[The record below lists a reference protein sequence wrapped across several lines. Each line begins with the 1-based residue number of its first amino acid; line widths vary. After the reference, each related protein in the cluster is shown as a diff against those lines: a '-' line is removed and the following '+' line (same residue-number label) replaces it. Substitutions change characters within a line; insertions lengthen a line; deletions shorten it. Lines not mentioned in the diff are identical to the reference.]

1 MLNRKILEKKLDELE
16 NLLSVAKR
24 EMEMCPQGTLHKEK
38 RGDRFLYLQCQYEN
52 ENGRRRRR
60 SIGKDRRLIER
71 LARKMYL
78 EKEIEI
84 LRNDIDTVKEML
96 SAFENGYIEPTAEN
110 VINRLPERYRGL
122 QRTLIFG
129 GVPGMQGV
137 PSISDALSAWYNGVN
152 ESRYGRGTLEWAR
165 AAYEKSG
172 YKSENRVHRTSK
184 GLSVRSKSEALI
196 AEKLYEYGIP
206 FRYEEVLHLGDR
218 SDMSR
223 SDAAGSRGNGRSG
236 VMIPDFVLPNAAGGL
251 YYWEHCGLAG
261 NAEYMKRHRQKIENY
276 EKIGVVPWKNLIVTY
291 DDEYGNINTAII
303 DSEIRNKLL

>member
-16 NLLSVAKR
+16 NLLIVAKR

-96 SAFENGYIEPTAEN
+96 SAFENGYTEPTAEN

-137 PSISDALSAWYNGVN
+137 PSISDAPSAWYNGVS

-165 AAYEKSG
+165 TAYEKSS
-172 YKSENRVHRTSK
+172 YKSESRVHRTSK

-206 FRYEEVLHLGDR
+206 FRYEEVLHFGGR
-218 SDMSR
+218 
-223 SDAAGSRGNGRSG
+223 GSM
-236 VMIPDFVLPNAAGGL
+236 MIPDFVLPNAAGGL

-261 NAEYMKRHRQKIENY
+261 DAEYMKRHRQKIENY

>member
-96 SAFENGYIEPTAEN
+96 SAFENGYTELTAEN
-110 VINRLPERYRGL
+110 VINRLPERYRDL

-137 PSISDALSAWYNGVN
+137 PSISDAPSAWYNGVN
-152 ESRYGRGTLEWAR
+152 ESRYGRGTLEWAN
-165 AAYEKSG
+165 AAYEKSS

-206 FRYEEVLHLGDR
+206 FRYEEVLHFGGR
-218 SDMSR
+218 
-223 SDAAGSRGNGRSG
+223 GSM
-236 VMIPDFVLPNAAGGL
+236 MIPDFVLPNAAGGF

-261 NAEYMKRHRQKIENY
+261 NAEYMKRHRQIIENY